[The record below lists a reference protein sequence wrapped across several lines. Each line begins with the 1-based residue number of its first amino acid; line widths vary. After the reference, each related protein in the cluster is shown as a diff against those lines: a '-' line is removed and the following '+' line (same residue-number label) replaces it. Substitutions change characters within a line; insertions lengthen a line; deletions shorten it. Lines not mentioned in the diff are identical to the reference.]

1 LAVSLSVFT
10 EFNTPQE
17 AGFPVEGPASFW
29 VNGLLQLRE
38 IFPSDSPAA
47 IRGLTGGPP
56 GLTGWFGRFTGWRII
71 EQLMQYC

>member
-1 LAVSLSVFT
+1 VSLSVFT

-47 IRGLTGGPP
+47 IRGLTVGPP
-56 GLTGWFGRFTGWRII
+56 GLTGLGRFTGWRII
-71 EQLMQYC
+71 GDFMHHC